1 MKFNK
6 TKRTRDKFKEGFSVF
21 YTLLTVLFFVIG
33 IIMCLFENYFG
44 GTLLGIG
51 LVMSFFYG
59 IFE

>member
-6 TKRTRDKFKEGFSVF
+6 TKRTRDKFKEGFRVF
-21 YTLLTVLFFVIG
+21 YTFLTVLFFLIG
-33 IIMCLFENYFG
+33 IIMCLFENYIG
-44 GTLLGIG
+44 GTFFGIG